1 MNDLRRQYDA
11 HLLPVYTPPSP
22 VFTRGQGAKVWDT
35 EGREYVDFGGGI
47 AVLSLGHAP
56 PSLSAAIAEQAGR
69 LLHTSN
75 LHVNDVAAQLAARL
89 TQETFASRVYLCNSG
104 AEANEAAIK
113 LARHRGVAKD
123 AEKYRMVA
131 FDGGF
136 HGRVGMAMAAS
147 GQAKVREGFGPLT
160 PGFCFAPYNDLAA
173 AAALMNDE
181 VCAILLEPV
190 QGENGV
196 RPASLDFLRGL
207 RDLADQYDALLIFDE
222 IQSGAGRCGT
232 LYYYQQTGVTPD
244 VMTTAKGL
252 GGGFPVAAMLT
263 TEEAAAHLPVGT
275 HGSTYGGNPLASRA
289 ALAVLDEILSP
300 GFLDGVRRR
309 GELFINK
316 LMALDA
322 EFNCFT
328 DIRGKG
334 CWLGC
339 DLRGDMTAKALA
351 AAALAE
357 GLIVITAGE
366 KTLRLAPALNI
377 PDEDTAEGFTRLWR
391 AMEKLSA

>member
-11 HLLPVYTPPSP
+11 HLLPVYTPPAP

-56 PSLSAAIAEQAGR
+56 PSLSAAIAEQAER

-113 LARHRGVAKD
+113 LARHRGVVKD

-300 GFLDGVRRR
+300 GFLDGVRRC

-316 LMALDA
+316 LAALDA

>member
-113 LARHRGVAKD
+113 LARHRGVAMD

-207 RDLADQYDALLIFDE
+207 RGLADQYDALLIFDE

-289 ALAVLDEILSP
+289 ALAVLDKILSP

-316 LMALDA
+316 LAALDA

>member
-22 VFTRGQGAKVWDT
+22 VFTRGHGAKVWDT

-56 PSLSAAIAEQAGR
+56 PSLSAAIAEQAER

-89 TQETFASRVYLCNSG
+89 TQETFAARVYLCNSG

-113 LARHRGVAKD
+113 LARHRGVAK
-123 AEKYRMVA
+123 ATEKYRMVA

-316 LMALDA
+316 LAALDA